1 MVVLHAA
8 WSRTSGLCL
17 WGEHDERRRRG
28 AADRHPF
35 GCAGMRLRAA
45 MAQPGHGLPAGV
57 HDADVVLLLPTRTG
71 APLPSPELL
80 QGRGPGA
87 GRSGLRPWRVPALAI
102 DPEAAVDLLLSRP
115 PAPGLGL
122 AVGASFTYVQEVGK
136 LALELAAHGRIRP
149 TLERDGD
156 TPVARWRSAP
166 DTAGGAR
173 LLRLGQAMPPLLR
186 AEVTGGDGGGHA
198 ASAVVDGLLDLLLD
212 GIARRALASADGA
225 LLRPRRGRAPAAP
238 PAAEAWLLAL
248 AGSDRE
254 VHARPGDVGRLGEEL
269 EAWRAG
275 GSGADLPLRLCFRVQ
290 APEEPDGADTD
301 GPDRWSIEF
310 ALQGRDDP
318 SLIVPAADVWR
329 ARGGLVVFERLMDHP
344 EEHLLAE
351 LGRASRLFPDLE
363 AALAI
368 ACPTALD
375 LDSGGAHR
383 FLSETAPLL
392 TEAGFGVHAPP
403 WWGSRS
409 ARLGLRLRTRR
420 SGEKEWVSGPSRFGL
435 DSLCEYEW
443 ELAMG
448 DQPLSEAELR
458 ELASLKQPL
467 VRVRGRWVELRPQ
480 DAEAALALMGRKTGA
495 GAGHMTAGEVLRIG
509 LGLAPTVDG
518 LPVVE
523 VRADGWMADFLGGTA
538 DRRLEAVRTPGGFSG
553 SLRPYQERGLAWL
566 RFLGGLG
573 LGACLADDMG
583 LGKTVQLLAV
593 LLAERPGAR
602 APEGPGGPDGACR
615 RPTLLV
621 CPMSVVGNWQR
632 EASRFAPD
640 LRVHV
645 HHGMGRL
652 GGAELAAAA
661 AASDLVI
668 TTYALAARDQESLA
682 AIEWGRVVL
691 DEAQNVKTSTA
702 KQTKA
707 VRALRAPER
716 VALTGTPV
724 ENRLT
729 ELWSIMEFLNPGLLG
744 AYAEFRAHV
753 ATPVERYRDEEATRL
768 LKRVTQPFILRRLK
782 TDRTIIADLPD
793 KVEMKVFC
801 NITREQ
807 ATLYQAVLDEMM
819 ERIAASEGIER
830 SGLVLAGLMKL
841 KQVLNHP
848 AQMLRDG
855 SRLDGRSGKLART
868 EEILEEVLAAGEKA
882 LVFTQFS
889 EMGELLQGHLAA
901 RFAHEVLFL
910 HGGTPKRL
918 RDEMVERFQ
927 SSAGPPV
934 FVLSLK
940 AGGTGLNLTAAS
952 HVIHFDRWWN
962 PAVED
967 QATDRAFRIGQR
979 RDVQVR
985 KLVCVGTLEE
995 RIDGMIED
1003 KRELAGRIVGSGESW
1018 LTQLSTRE
1026 LREVVALTADAVA
1039 EG

>member
-1 MVVLHAA
+1 
-8 WSRTSGLCL
+8 
-17 WGEHDERRRRG
+17 
-28 AADRHPF
+28 
-35 GCAGMRLRAA
+35 
-45 MAQPGHGLPAGV
+45 
-57 HDADVVLLLPTRTG
+57 
-71 APLPSPELL
+71 
-80 QGRGPGA
+80 
-87 GRSGLRPWRVPALAI
+87 
-102 DPEAAVDLLLSRP
+102 
-115 PAPGLGL
+115 
-122 AVGASFTYVQEVGK
+122 
-136 LALELAAHGRIRP
+136 
-149 TLERDGD
+149 
-156 TPVARWRSAP
+156 
-166 DTAGGAR
+166 
-173 LLRLGQAMPPLLR
+173 
-186 AEVTGGDGGGHA
+186 
-198 ASAVVDGLLDLLLD
+198 
-212 GIARRALASADGA
+212 
-225 LLRPRRGRAPAAP
+225 
-238 PAAEAWLLAL
+238 
-248 AGSDRE
+248 
-254 VHARPGDVGRLGEEL
+254 
-269 EAWRAG
+269 
-275 GSGADLPLRLCFRVQ
+275 
-290 APEEPDGADTD
+290 
-301 GPDRWSIEF
+301 
-310 ALQGRDDP
+310 
-318 SLIVPAADVWR
+318 DVWR
-329 ARGGLVVFERLMDHP
+329 GRGGLVVFEQLMDHP

-363 AALAI
+363 AALALVR
-368 ACPTALD
+368 PMALD
-375 LDSGGAHR
+375 LDPGGAYR

-392 TEAGFGVHAPP
+392 AEAGFGVHVPP

-435 DSLCEYEW
+435 DHLCEYEW
-443 ELAMG
+443 ELAIG
-448 DQPLSEAELR
+448 DQPLSEEELR
-458 ELASLKQPL
+458 ELASFKQPL

-480 DAEAALALMGRKTGA
+480 EAEAALALMRRQTGA

-523 VRADGWMADFLGGTA
+523 VRADGWMADFLGGPA
-538 DRRLEAVRTPGGFSG
+538 DRRLEAVPAPGGFSG

-593 LLAERPGAR
+593 LLAERPGTR
-602 APEGPGGPDGACR
+602 APDGPGEANGACQ

-632 EASRFAPD
+632 EASRFAPG

-744 AYAEFRAHV
+744 PYTEFRAHV
-753 ATPVERYRDEEATRL
+753 ATPIERYRDEEATRL

-830 SGLVLAGLMKL
+830 SGHVLAGLMKL

-901 RFAHEVLFL
+901 RSGHEVLFL
-910 HGGTPKRL
+910 HGGTARRL

-940 AGGTGLNLTAAS
+940 AGGTGLNLTAAN

-1003 KRELAGRIVGSGESW
+1003 KRELAGRIVGSGES
-1018 LTQLSTRE
+1018 
-1026 LREVVALTADAVA
+1026 
-1039 EG
+1039 